1 MSEDKQTFGLEKNIN
16 KAAAIRNMCQTPGF
30 QVLRE
35 AFEEKVHKATKKILD
50 PAITDEEISS
60 LRRQV
65 SVWVEIEKLLKDLMT
80 KGELSKR
87 ALENI
92 QALNQLNLHTDY
104 KMSYYAICSFER
116 LLYIQTKSQQ
126 SCFAYIYRK

>member
-1 MSEDKQTFGLEKNIN
+1 MTEDRQTFGLETNIQ

-30 QVLRE
+30 KVLQE
-35 AFEEKVHKATKKILD
+35 AFEEKVRKATKKILD
-50 PAITDEEISS
+50 PAVTDEEISS

-92 QALNQLNLHTDY
+92 QALNQTSPEVSDKEN
-104 KMSYYAICSFER
+104 
-116 LLYIQTKSQQ
+116 
-126 SCFAYIYRK
+126 